1 MSIKGFEVGG
11 VQAKYDYESL
21 DNIPANLVK
30 DANYVHTDN
39 NFTNADKTKLS
50 GIEAQANKTTID
62 ATLTHSGQAADAKA
76 TGDEIGDLKSAIA
89 DSAPYNNIA
98 TYGGADL
105 STVFANAAALHTAIA
120 AGDFSK
126 IHIGDYW
133 PITLKGNYKDFAL
146 YTVPSGTT
154 YYTDAALTTEG
165 GTTEAALSGV
175 YQSATAVKITISG
188 ADAYVAIADCTA
200 GYSKSMNAVAKMEVA
215 AINPYLRHGNTEL
228 TAQHVLLCSRDCLP
242 PTLMYRAA
250 NSVWYDT
257 SQVNPWRG
265 SALWETLNNADN
277 GIIKLVE
284 ATALGAYIFGGPNG
298 KGPRAMLPTMA
309 AGADSPTSWAWTDRG
324 KLFLPTER
332 EVYGAAAWGNAG
344 GYEAGDLY
352 NKWPIFDGSARHV
365 MKGAGDGGG
374 RSHWWL
380 ETAYSAANFAY
391 VYGTGIA
398 GNSAAANTNVRV
410 PLCFLLT

>member
-1 MSIKGFEVGG
+1 MALKGVKVNGTTYPF
-11 VQAKYDYESL
+11 DYNYL
-21 DNIPANLVK
+21 DNKPVI
-30 DANYVHTDN
+30 
-39 NFTNADKTKLS
+39 
-50 GIEAQANKTTID
+50 
-62 ATLTHSGQAADAKA
+62 
-76 TGDEIGDLKSAIA
+76 
-89 DSAPYNNIA
+89 DSALSDSSENAVQNKVVKAAIDHHDLYNENVA

-105 STVFANAAALHTAIA
+105 STVFEDAAALHAAVA

-126 IHIGDYW
+126 IHVGDYW
-133 PITLKGNYKDFAL
+133 PITLNGNYKDFAL

-165 GTTEAALSGV
+165 GTTEAALSGT
-175 YQSATAVKITISG
+175 YQSATAVKFKVSG
-188 ADAYVAIADCTA
+188 TDVYCAIADATV
-200 GYSKSMNAVAKMEVA
+200 GRQKSMNAVVNCEVG
-215 AINPYLRHGNTEL
+215 AINPYLRHGDTEL

-277 GIIKLVE
+277 GIIKLLE
-284 ATALGAYIFGGPNG
+284 ATALGSYVFKGPNN
-298 KGPRAMLPTMA
+298 KGMRATLPTMA
-309 AGADSPTSWAWTDRG
+309 AGAGSPTNWAWTDRG

-344 GYEAGDLY
+344 AYEAGDLY

-365 MKGAGDGGG
+365 IKGAGDGGG
-374 RSHWWL
+374 RSYWWL
-380 ETAYSAANFAY
+380 ETASSATTFAY
-391 VYGTGIA
+391 VYNGGYASYTNAAGTA
-398 GNSAAANTNVRV
+398 VRV
-410 PLCFLLT
+410 PLCFLLA

>member
-1 MSIKGFEVGG
+1 MLNRDFFLGYGAGKAAAGG
-11 VQAKYDYESL
+11 ALAKY
-21 DNIPANLVK
+21 NPAENTVT
-30 DANYVHTDN
+30 Y
-39 NFTNADKTKLS
+39 S
-50 GIEAQANKTTID
+50 GK
-62 ATLTHSGQAADAKA
+62 
-76 TGDEIGDLKSAIA
+76 
-89 DSAPYNNIA
+89 
-98 TYGGADL
+98 DL

-133 PITLKGNYKDFAL
+133 PITLNGNYKDFAL

-154 YYTDAALTTEG
+154 YYTDAALTAEG
-165 GTTEAALSGV
+165 GTTEAALSGT

-188 ADAYVAIADCTA
+188 ADAYVAITDCTA

-215 AINPYLRHGNTEL
+215 AINPYLRHGDTEL

-309 AGADSPTSWAWTDRG
+309 AGAGSPTNWAWTDRG

-374 RSHWWL
+374 RSNWWL
-380 ETAYSAANFAY
+380 ETAYSAAYFAF
-391 VYGTGIA
+391 VTNYGGA
-398 GNSAAANTNVRV
+398 NYANAAYTYIRV
-410 PLCFLLT
+410 PLCFLLA